1 MPPPLCD
8 KGEDAQS
15 HGTTGPKLSSVYSGF
30 VSGGSLMPVQE
41 EPRLATC
48 KQPMRDGTKRGVT
61 LFMEFLLYLLVVVAS
76 DAITSMCIKVF
87 LAYREIPPCLEALVR
102 EPYVITPA

>member
-1 MPPPLCD
+1 MRTPRD
-8 KGEDAQS
+8 
-15 HGTTGPKLSSVYSGF
+15 GTTGPEPSGVYSGF
-30 VSGGSLMPVQE
+30 APGGSLMPVQE

-76 DAITSMCIKVF
+76 DAITPMYIKVS
-87 LAYREIPPCLEALVR
+87 LAY
-102 EPYVITPA
+102 

>member
-1 MPPPLCD
+1 
-8 KGEDAQS
+8 
-15 HGTTGPKLSSVYSGF
+15 
-30 VSGGSLMPVQE
+30 MPVQE

-76 DAITSMCIKVF
+76 DAITPMCIKVLF
-87 LAYREIPPCLEALVR
+87 TYREIPPCPEALLI
-102 EPYVITPA
+102 EPYVITHA